1 MNRSTVG
8 TIGILSGVLV
18 GAGAFALFTACGF
31 SPPDKNP
38 NPQTGGGA
46 CSATPGAL
54 PAADC
59 DNSTETCTGG
69 GCQIDTSKCGSPQT
83 CLPLADNTGKTTL
96 DFRMRRLNVAAPKA
110 LAQTFV
116 QNTVVT
122 ANIDLKGTTGAPTCG
137 DEGQGAFNWLLEVDK
152 NANTLKTGGAIPAD
166 PFSTGYCFYNHIP
179 PGGSTTLVG
188 PTTLTIHFDSTGNKF
203 DTDPTPK
210 LLVPIFL
217 NGDINSVI
225 VLPLSNVT
233 MKDVNITN
241 DGNCIGSFQL
251 ASLDPTCEAIDESQC
266 EKWKTAGALGGYIT
280 LEDADGVNIDILQES
295 LCVLL
300 SGATKG
306 ADGKCPRDGSGKLT
320 VTGDYC
326 STSKQAG
333 DCADSDWLAA
343 TFAAAA
349 VKVNDGASTPECQG
363 GGGTTDAGS
372 DSGEPADSGETD
384 AADQ

>member
-1 MNRSTVG
+1 MAEDRGMNRSAVG
-8 TIGILSGVLV
+8 TLGILGVAFV
-18 GAGAFALFTACGF
+18 GIGTFALFTACGF
-31 SPPDKNP
+31 SPPDRNP
-38 NPQTGGGA
+38 NPSTGGGA
-46 CSATPGAL
+46 CSAPPGQL
-54 PAADC
+54 PAPDC

-69 GCQIDTSKCGSPQT
+69 GCQIESKCGSPQT
-83 CLPLADNTGKTTL
+83 CLPLSDNSGKSTL

-122 ANIDLKGTTGAPTCG
+122 ANIDLKGTVGAPTCG

-179 PGGSTTLVG
+179 PGGTSSVG
-188 PTTLTIHFDSTGNKF
+188 PTTLTIHFDSSGGTF

-210 LLVPIFL
+210 LPVPIFL

-225 VLPLSNVT
+225 VLPLSNVV
-233 MKDVNITN
+233 MQKVSITN

-251 ASLDPTCEAIDESQC
+251 AALDNTCAAIDESQC
-266 EKWKTAGALGGYIT
+266 EKWKTAGALGGFIT

-295 LCVLL
+295 LCILL
-300 SGATKG
+300 TGGDRTANG
-306 ADGKCPRDGSGKLT
+306 GKCPRDGSGKIDAK
-320 VTGDYC
+320 GDFC
-326 STSKQAG
+326 STSNTPG
-333 DCADSDWLAA
+333 DCQDSYWLAA
-343 TFAAAA
+343 TFAASA
-349 VKVNDGASTPECQG
+349 VKVNDGSSTPECQG
-363 GGGTTDAGS
+363 GGEPVDAGS
-372 DSGEPADSGETD
+372 DAGSDLD